1 MNHELKSAKINKE
14 LKRYGLIIQIKEML
28 GPLVCKRMNIDEI
41 LKDKTED
48 QLKRIIVVMVQE
60 NKKWQESKRRNNGKS
75 R

>member
-1 MNHELKSAKINKE
+1 MREHLIN
-14 LKRYGLIIQIKEML
+14 QIKEML
-28 GPLVCKRMNIDEI
+28 GALVCKRMNIDEI

-60 NKKWQESKRRNNGKS
+60 NKKWQESKRRSNGRS

>member
-1 MNHELKSAKINKE
+1 MRERLIN
-14 LKRYGLIIQIKEML
+14 QIKEML
-28 GPLVCKRMNIDEI
+28 GSLVCKRMNIDEI

-60 NKKWQESKRRNNGKS
+60 NKKWQESKRRNNGRS

>member
-1 MNHELKSAKINKE
+1 MREQLIN
-14 LKRYGLIIQIKEML
+14 QIKEML
-28 GPLVCKRMNIDEI
+28 GVLVCKRMNIDEI

-60 NKKWQESKRRNNGKS
+60 NKKWQENKRRNNGRS